1 MNTLSNGLK
10 SFFSYIFEL
19 AKIVVISLAIIVPI
33 RYYLIQPFYV
43 KGASMEP
50 TFHDEEYL
58 IINEIGYRLATP
70 QRGDV
75 IVFKYPRDPQE
86 YFIKRVIGLPGEK
99 VQVKNGEV
107 YIYNEANGWR
117 GQALDETYLP
127 KDLKTY
133 GLSDDVVALS
143 NSEYFVLGDN
153 RNASKDSRVFG
164 PVDKSFLVGRVWLR
178 GWPFNRLT
186 YFDSMSVGFKN

>member
-1 MNTLSNGLK
+1 MNTILNSLK
-10 SFFSYIFEL
+10 NFFAYIFEL
-19 AKIVVISLAIIVPI
+19 VKIVVISLAIIIPI

-50 TFHDEEYL
+50 NFFDQEYL
-58 IINEIGYRLATP
+58 IINEIGYRMAP
-70 QRGDV
+70 PKRGDV

-107 YIYNEANGWR
+107 YVYNEANGWR
-117 GQALDETYLP
+117 GQALNESYLP
-127 KDLKTY
+127 KDLRTY
-133 GLSDDVVALS
+133 GLSDDVVAL
-143 NSEYFVLGDN
+143 NDQEYYVLGDN

-164 PVDKSFLVGRVWLR
+164 AVNKSFLVGRVWLR
-178 GWPFNRLT
+178 GFPFNRLA
-186 YFDSMSVGFKN
+186 YFNEQVTGFKN